1 MLLRIGI
8 VLGGAGLAR
17 LLWQRAEWESWRF
30 ALVHFI
36 RD

>member
-17 LLWQRAEWESWRF
+17 LLWQRAEWESWRS